1 MRRSRPA
8 ATRPEQTCSPLWIS
22 IIRRMKSH
30 SGVVRGMDPITPA
43 SAQATTSSSV
53 SLTEETTMRIPG
65 ASSRA
70 RLAAAA
76 PSGIRASNNTI
87 SGCMDAL
94 SATASERSAHSPVT
108 DTEGSRSRSSARHSP
123 VKRTPHTSRMRIP
136 RPARPETTAW
146 SAATLASTAH
156 PPVPQFYA
164 RGDVELARDRRFV
177 PAVMPPILAA
187 PNRQA
192 DIFRFVVSRPR
203 QPRRLYGERDYS
215 TLRSLSRKILRDWFY
230 RDAPRRTSTPRQDQ
244 RLDFILAERG
254 DDLPVGRLGEGL
266 QGLGPHAAEHS
277 EHQAEPRRHC
287 VVWRF
292 VNADKIVLAQS
303 HENGL
308 ELASH
313 VEQGLLGG
321 FEPARRVLDLL
332 GTLVGPIGKHDIS
345 RHGSSPPLIFSN
357 FRMRSRRRCD
367 RALPP

>member
-22 IIRRMKSH
+22 IIRRTKSH
-30 SGVVRGMDPITPA
+30 SGVVLGMYPITPA

-76 PSGIRASNNTI
+76 PSGILPSNNTM

-136 RPARPETTAW
+136 RPARLETTAW

-164 RGDVELARDRRFV
+164 RGDVELDRNRRFDH
-177 PAVMPPILAA
+177 AVIAPILVAA
-187 PNRQA
+187 NRQA
-192 DIFRFVVSRPR
+192 DLFSLCCKPSKAAAAA
-203 QPRRLYGERDYS
+203 LWRDYS

-230 RDAPRRTSTPRQDQ
+230 RDAPRRTGTPRRDQ
-244 RLDFILAERG
+244 RPVILAERG
-254 DDLPVGRLGEGL
+254 DDLPIGRLGEGL

-287 VVWRF
+287 VVRRF
-292 VNADKIVLAQS
+292 VNADKIVLAQR

-308 ELASH
+308 ELTSH
-313 VEQGLLGG
+313 IEQRLLGG